1 MEVLFCKKKK
11 ICHYR
16 RESLSF
22 LLLWPLEKIHLTD
35 IRILIDCKSLIGSFF
50 LSFSKIPNK
59 SQTWQWLRMRIIPAH
74 TASNLSTFLAIILHP
89 GHSLFFHISRNKS
102 RKYPIIGNNLSE
114 EIGEPKEKPYGTEN
128 KTIDSICTQSEHS
141 MNKNSNNGKRK

>member
-1 MEVLFCKKKK
+1 MT
-11 ICHYR
+11 
-16 RESLSF
+16 
-22 LLLWPLEKIHLTD
+22 EKIHLTD
-35 IRILIDCKSLIGSFF
+35 FRILIDCKFLIGSFF
-50 LSFSKIPNK
+50 IIFKNSQQIPNLAMITHENNTGAYSIKFEHISGNHFTPWSFS
-59 SQTWQWLRMRIIPAH
+59 
-74 TASNLSTFLAIILHP
+74 
-89 GHSLFFHISRNKS
+89 FFHISRNKS